1 MFKACE
7 TKFEGFPVVMPRT
20 VKAMEEQLKR
30 TKFGKSSVV
39 PDADEIRETVDSS
52 TKPIWRR

>member
-20 VKAMEEQLKR
+20 VKAMEEQLER
-30 TKFGKSSVV
+30 TKFGKSSIVA
-39 PDADEIRETVDSS
+39 DADEIRETVNGSA
-52 TKPIWRR
+52 KPIWRR